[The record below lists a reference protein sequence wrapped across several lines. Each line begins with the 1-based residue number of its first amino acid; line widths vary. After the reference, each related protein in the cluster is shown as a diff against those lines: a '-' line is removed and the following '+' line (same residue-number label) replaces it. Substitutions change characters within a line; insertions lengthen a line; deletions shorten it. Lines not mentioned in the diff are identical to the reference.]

1 MGFTNISMGK
11 RKLFDASNKRILVK
25 LSGEALAGDKG
36 SGFDA
41 TAILD
46 IVGEVIDVRKMGFQP
61 CIVIGG
67 GNLFRGNMRPPQ
79 IQRATGD
86 AMGMLSTVMN
96 GLALQDFFET
106 VGTPAETYSNLPIP
120 GFVRPFVRKEAKQD
134 MDRGIIVIFAGGLGK
149 PYFTTDTTA
158 AWAALEMDCRLVV
171 KATNVDGVYSGHP
184 AKDLAARLYDT
195 LTYTEVLEKELGVMD
210 LTAMTLLKDHA
221 MPLVVLNI
229 RKKGNL
235 KRMLA
240 GEDVGTLVT
249 V

>member
-1 MGFTNISMGK
+1 MGK
-11 RKLFDASNKRILVK
+11 RQLLDASNKRILVK

-46 IVGEVIDVRKMGFQP
+46 IVAEVVDVRKMGFQP

-79 IQRATGD
+79 VERATGD

-96 GLALQDFFET
+96 ALALQDFFET
-106 VGTPAETYSNLPIP
+106 EGTPAEVYSNLPIP
-120 GFVRPFVRKEAKQD
+120 GIVRQFVRKEAGKD
-134 MDRGIIVIFAGGLGK
+134 MDRGAIVIFAGGLGK

-158 AWAALEMDCRLVV
+158 AWAALEMRCHLVV

-184 AKDLAARLYDT
+184 DKDPDARLYDT
-195 LTYTEVLEKELGVMD
+195 LTYSEVLEKELRVMD

-229 RKKGNL
+229 REKGNL
-235 KRMLA
+235 KKMLE
-240 GEDVGTLVT
+240 GREVGTLVT